1 MYGMFGM
8 VRHND
13 SIEHKVLKL
22 LPEVLKSAFDGN
34 GKRLESLTATIIRAL
49 RGTSPALA
57 EELVKILSDRK
68 ERGSLLRSAPFEPS
82 PVDQDSS
89 APLLR
94 IEPPS
99 ADAKPVF
106 SIVVQDQI
114 NRLVRE
120 RKESAKLLSEGL
132 FPPRSV
138 LLKGPPGTGKT
149 MLARFLAGELS
160 MKFVTLDL
168 ATSISSYLGKTGMN
182 LRRALDYARATPCVL
197 LLDEFDAVAKRRDD
211 ATEVGELKRI
221 VNVLL
226 KELEDWPP
234 GSLLVAATNH
244 PELLDPAIGRRFDRT
259 ITTVLPEHEERLSIL
274 QESLGRFVT
283 NFDNE
288 LLSAL
293 SSSLGGKSGSDMH
306 SFGAAA
312 VRRHIVEEEPL
323 EKALVTELKA
333 VMGADTEES
342 KGIGDLVR
350 ALQNASKSKWT
361 VRELAE
367 MTGLAPST
375 VHYHLH
381 KT

>member
-1 MYGMFGM
+1 MYCAFEM
-8 VRHND
+8 VSDNQ
-13 SIEHKVLKL
+13 SIEQKVLKL
-22 LPEVLKSAFDGN
+22 LPEVLRSAFEGN
-34 GKRLESLTATIIRAL
+34 GKRLESLTATMIRTL
-49 RGTSPALA
+49 RGSSPALA
-57 EELVKILSDRK
+57 EELVRVLANRK
-68 ERGSLLRSAPFEPS
+68 DGGSPLRSSLFEPS

-99 ADAKPVF
+99 DSAKPVF
-106 SIVVQDQI
+106 SASVQDQI

-120 RKESAKLLSEGL
+120 RKESVKLLSEGL
-132 FPPRSV
+132 FPPRSI

-149 MLARFLAGELS
+149 MLARFLAGELA

-182 LRRALDYARATPCVL
+182 LRRALDYARATPCLL

-211 ATEVGELKRI
+211 STEVGELKRI

-234 GSLLVAATNH
+234 SSLLIAATNH

-259 ITTVLPEHEERLSIL
+259 ITTVMPEHEERLSIL
-274 QESLGRFVT
+274 AESLGRFIA
-283 NFDNE
+283 NFDTE
-288 LLSAL
+288 LLLAL
-293 SSSLGGKSGSDMH
+293 AASLDGKSGSDVQA
-306 SFGAAA
+306 FGAAA

-323 EKALVTELKA
+323 EKTLVTELQA
-333 VMGADTEES
+333 ILGADTEKT

-350 ALQNASKSKWT
+350 ALQNASSRKWT
-361 VRELAE
+361 VRKLAE

-381 KT
+381 RP